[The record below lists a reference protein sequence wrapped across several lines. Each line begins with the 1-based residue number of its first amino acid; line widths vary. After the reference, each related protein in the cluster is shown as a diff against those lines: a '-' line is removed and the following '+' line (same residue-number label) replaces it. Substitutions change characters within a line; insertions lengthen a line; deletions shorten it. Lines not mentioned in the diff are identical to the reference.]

1 MNPVQ
6 IEIVNKIRRYFEPL
20 KDQVRGRM
28 ICVCLSGGADSV
40 SLLYL
45 LKDITSEFE
54 FSVSACHFNHMI
66 RGEEAD
72 RDECFCK
79 QLCNDSGITIYC
91 GRDDVPAY
99 AEYYGKTLEEAARE
113 CRYAF
118 FQRVLSKNHIDF
130 CATAHNMNDDAE
142 TLIMNLIRGSGSN
155 GASAISPINDNIL
168 RPLLKVSRKEIEEY
182 LSSIGAVFVNDSTND
197 SVEYT
202 RNYIRHI
209 VLPAMSKLN
218 PDVVEAL
225 SRYTDSCRADRSYF
239 DALVSDNIDAE
250 LTNLHKALRDRIILK
265 KYKDFSGNI
274 LYRSAVD
281 EIEKA
286 LVQGKRVILSINPKH
301 EAVIRNGRVDFYNKT
316 DSPVFE
322 FEPIC
327 LNEGI
332 NNIFADRVTVIISDT
347 VYKSDLFV
355 NKIVISQ
362 LLSFDNISGE
372 LKARAR
378 REGDRI
384 TVFGV
389 NKSVKKLFNER
400 KIPKEYRDIIPIIYD
415 EQGIIYIPFV
425 GIADRAFPK
434 DKNPAK
440 SVTTVLNK
448 IDKERWSSAYEK

>member
-1 MNPVQ
+1 MNRVQ
-6 IEIVNKIRRYFEPL
+6 IEIVNKLRRYFEPL
-20 KDQVRGRM
+20 AEQVRGKM

-45 LKDITSEFE
+45 LKEISSEFD

-72 RDECFCK
+72 RDESFCK
-79 QLCNDSGITIYC
+79 NLCNDLGITIYC

-99 AEYYGKTLEEAARE
+99 AKYYGKTLEEAARE

-118 FQRVLSKNHIDF
+118 FQRVLLKNHIDF

-155 GASAISPINDNIL
+155 GASAISPVNDNIL

-182 LSSIGAVFVNDSTND
+182 INSVNAVYVNDSTNA

-202 RNYIRHI
+202 RNYIRHVI
-209 VLPAMSKLN
+209 LPAMSKLN
-218 PDVVEAL
+218 PNVVEAL
-225 SRYTDSCRADRSYF
+225 SGYTDSCRTDRAYF
-239 DALVSDNIDAE
+239 DALVSENINAE
-250 LTNLHKALRDRIILK
+250 LTELPKALRDRIIIK

-274 LYRSAVD
+274 LYRAAVD

-286 LVQGKRVILSINPKH
+286 LCQGKRAILPINSIH
-301 EAVIRNGRVDFYNKT
+301 EAVVQNKRVDFYNKT
-316 DSPVFE
+316 DSPAFA
-322 FEPIC
+322 FEPVD
-327 LNEGI
+327 LNGGT
-332 NNIFADRVTVIISDT
+332 NDIFADRVTVIISDT

-362 LLSFDNISGE
+362 LLSFDNIVGE
-372 LKARAR
+372 LKVRSR
-378 REGDRI
+378 REGDKI

-434 DKNPAK
+434 EKNTAK
-440 SVTTVLNK
+440 SVTTVFNT
-448 IDKERWSSAYEK
+448 IDKERWSNAYEK